1 MITLLKL
8 IFGIVLWIV
17 VARVFM
23 WVGSKLWKD

>member
-8 IFGIVLWIV
+8 IFGIALWIV
-17 VARVFM
+17 VARVFI

>member
-1 MITLLKL
+1 MTTLLKL

-17 VARVFM
+17 VARIFI

>member
-1 MITLLKL
+1 MTTFLKL

>member
-17 VARVFM
+17 VARVFI

>member
-1 MITLLKL
+1 MTTFLKL

-17 VARVFM
+17 VARVFI

>member
-1 MITLLKL
+1 MTTLLKL

>member
-1 MITLLKL
+1 MTTLLKL

-17 VARVFM
+17 VARVFI